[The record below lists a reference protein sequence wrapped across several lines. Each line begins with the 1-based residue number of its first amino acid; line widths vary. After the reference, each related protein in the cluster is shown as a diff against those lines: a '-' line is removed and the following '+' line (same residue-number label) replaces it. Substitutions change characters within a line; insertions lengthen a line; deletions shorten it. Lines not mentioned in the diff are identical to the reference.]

1 MSSIECDPMAARMWP
16 STACIAVRTISSVR
30 RDRNCSAAR
39 TMHSSEPSILTMQT
53 PSTCTGTPCIE

>member
-1 MSSIECDPMAARMWP
+1 MAVRMWP
-16 STACIAVRTISSVR
+16 STACIAVRTMSSAR

-39 TMHSSEPSILTMQT
+39 SIPSSVPSILTMQT